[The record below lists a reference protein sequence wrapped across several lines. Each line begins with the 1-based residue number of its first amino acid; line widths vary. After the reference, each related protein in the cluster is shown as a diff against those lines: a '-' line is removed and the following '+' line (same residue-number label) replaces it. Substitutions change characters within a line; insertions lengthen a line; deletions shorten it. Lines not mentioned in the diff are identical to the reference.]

1 MWVTLHN
8 ELHLALIRPPQTVSD
23 WDNHF
28 TSLWLKI
35 AREKSYSGKSSGNCC
50 PTLLEYDQN
59 VTANYHIAGNFWGRK
74 VWDFVAICEGFSA
87 NFWGVAS
94 FGGTSKRF
102 VKVFLRKFYIPPVT
116 STKFPSIWYHGTPR
130 SMSLNSAC
138 ILICSLTTNSF
149 FEILVWA
156 WKEVH
161 LQEPSC
167 HINSNITS

>member
-1 MWVTLHN
+1 MTQDCQREIIFWQIFRQLLPNITGVWSKCHSQLPYSGK
-8 ELHLALIRPPQTVSD
+8 LL
-23 WDNHF
+23 
-28 TSLWLKI
+28 
-35 AREKSYSGKSSGNCC
+35 REKSLRFCGYLRRFLCKILGCGIFWWHQRAFCESFLAKILYS
-50 PTLLEYDQN
+50 TLLPQ
-59 VTANYHIAGNFWGRK
+59 
-74 VWDFVAICEGFSA
+74 
-87 NFWGVAS
+87 
-94 FGGTSKRF
+94 
-102 VKVFLRKFYIPPVT
+102 
-116 STKFPSIWYHGTPR
+116 KFPSIWYPGTPR